1 MITDQLVIVRG
12 SGAAASGILKSMRR
26 AGFPVLVLAGEETEQ
41 GAGFLARALLEGEAE
56 EDGVHIALAENL
68 DQAQYL
74 LFEECT
80 ALMKDP
86 EGEAIRAIIDTEEK
100 YSEWD
105 TGLTTLEGGGRHVFL
120 LAVADAEPAGRAAGT
135 KKGSAP
141 FVLGI
146 GQGYNEGE
154 NCDAALLPGP
164 AQDPGDIGNAA
175 AVAVVGFA
183 ARKAVDETD

>member
-41 GAGFLARALLEGEAE
+41 DTGFLARALLEGEAE

-80 ALMKDP
+80 ALMRDP
-86 EGEAIRAIIDTEEK
+86 EGAAIRAIIDTEEK

-120 LAVADAEPAGRAAGT
+120 LAVADARPAGKTAGT
-135 KKGSAP
+135 HKGLAP
-141 FVLGI
+141 FVI
-146 GQGYNEGE
+146 GVGEGFTPDE
-154 NCDAALLPGP
+154 DCDAVLLPDP
-164 AQDPGDIGNAA
+164 EQDPRDIGNAA
-175 AVAVVGFA
+175 VVEVVGFA